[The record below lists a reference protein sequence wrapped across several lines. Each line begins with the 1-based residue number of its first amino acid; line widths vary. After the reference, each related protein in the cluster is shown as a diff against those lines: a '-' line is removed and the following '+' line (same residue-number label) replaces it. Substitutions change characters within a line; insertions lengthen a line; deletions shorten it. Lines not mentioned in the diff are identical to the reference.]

1 MYPGFYESQ
10 RKEEGKD
17 LLHSC
22 SMVAHS
28 SNFFQVCA
36 KSSFEVLTASKS
48 RPMLSCRDNYKQRS
62 IYDTAKR
69 PKYHYSPLEP
79 VAQLVCK
86 RRKAEG
92 CKCGLTLRGMTSL
105 VTRKRS
111 KWKSETMPRNAVEVH
126 WDRYVD
132 KLWKFC
138 NRHKRKTCLE
148 SWSTVTTIN

>member
-1 MYPGFYESQ
+1 
-10 RKEEGKD
+10 
-17 LLHSC
+17 
-22 SMVAHS
+22 MVAHS

-48 RPMLSCRDNYKQRS
+48 RPMLSCRDNNKGRS
-62 IYDTAKR
+62 IYDTAERSK
-69 PKYHYSPLEP
+69 HDYSPLEP
-79 VAQLVCK
+79 VARLFCK
-86 RRKAEG
+86 GRKAEI
-92 CKCGLTLRGMTSL
+92 CKWGLTLRGMTSL

-138 NRHKRKTCLE
+138 NKHKRKTRLDSCN
-148 SWSTVTTIN
+148 TVTTINAIKNLKKNPLWQ

>member
-1 MYPGFYESQ
+1 
-10 RKEEGKD
+10 
-17 LLHSC
+17 
-22 SMVAHS
+22 MVAHS

-48 RPMLSCRDNYKQRS
+48 RPMLSCRDNNKGRS
-62 IYDTAKR
+62 IYDTAERSK
-69 PKYHYSPLEP
+69 HDYSPLEP
-79 VAQLVCK
+79 VARLFCK
-86 RRKAEG
+86 GRKAEI
-92 CKCGLTLRGMTSL
+92 CKWGLTLRGMTSL

-138 NRHKRKTCLE
+138 NQHKRKTCLD
-148 SWSTVTTIN
+148 SCNTVTTINAIKNF